1 MRHKG
6 GQEVLIG
13 PDFSRELRRGEEDEV
28 DALLRSAFDGADE
41 AELVRALR
49 KTGAMAGESVA
60 TWDGRIAGY
69 YALSHM
75 VAPKG
80 WLCLAPVAVSPDR
93 QGSGLGRRMMGMLSE
108 WARLS
113 DTYVVVL
120 GQVAFYERAGFS
132 QARAQGL
139 TSPYPLAHT
148 MIAGPGSDVPVA
160 ALQYPKAFA
169 TSG

>member
-1 MRHKG
+1 M
-6 GQEVLIG
+6 LIG

-28 DALLRSAFDGADE
+28 DALLRSAFDGAAE

-113 DTYVVVL
+113 ETYVVVL

-148 MIAGPGSDVPVA
+148 MIAGPGTDVPVA

>member
-1 MRHKG
+1 M
-6 GQEVLIG
+6 LIG

-28 DALLRSAFDGADE
+28 DALLRAAFDGAAE
-41 AELVRALR
+41 AELVRDLR
-49 KTGAMAGESVA
+49 KTDAMAGESVA

-113 DTYVVVL
+113 ETYVVVL

-148 MIAGPGSDVPVA
+148 MIAGPGADVPVA

-169 TSG
+169 KLD

>member
-1 MRHKG
+1 M
-6 GQEVLIG
+6 LIG

-28 DALLRSAFDGADE
+28 EALLRSAFDGAAA

-93 QGSGLGRRMMGMLSE
+93 QGRGLGRRMMGMLSE

-113 DTYVVVL
+113 QTYVVVL

-148 MIAGPGSDVPVA
+148 MIAGPGTDVPVS

>member
-1 MRHKG
+1 M
-6 GQEVLIG
+6 LIG

-28 DALLRSAFDGADE
+28 EALLRSAFDGAAE

-75 VAPKG
+75 
-80 WLCLAPVAVSPDR
+80 
-93 QGSGLGRRMMGMLSE
+93 GMLSE

-113 DTYVVVL
+113 QTYVVVL

-148 MIAGPGSDVPVA
+148 MIAGPGTDVPVS